1 MKPRPTA
8 LVSACLL
15 GVNCRYDGGSQLNQT
30 VIDYLQREELTP
42 IPVCPEQL
50 GGLPT
55 PRPKAWFSKGDGREY
70 LNNNAQLTAENGLD
84 VGPAFLRGAREV
96 LRIARVCRCESAI
109 LKQRSPSCGS
119 RRVYLNGELI
129 DGVGITC
136 ALLQKEGLKVTCE
149 ESLT

>member
-1 MKPRPTA
+1 MKSHVPV

-15 GVNCRYDGGSQLNQT
+15 GISCRYDGTNQLNQS
-30 VIDYLQREELTP
+30 VVDYLQAKQLQP

-55 PRPKAWFSKGDGREY
+55 PRPKTWFTKGDGQGY
-70 LNNNAQLTAENGLD
+70 LQNNAQLTDENGQD
-84 VGPAFLRGAREV
+84 AGPSFLRGAEEA
-96 LRIARVCRCESAI
+96 LRIARICNCKTAI

-119 RRVYLNGELI
+119 RQIHLNGNLI

-136 ALLQKEGLKVTCE
+136 ALLQQAGLKVTCE
-149 ESLT
+149 ESLD

>member
-1 MKPRPTA
+1 MKSHVPV

-15 GVNCRYDGGSQLNQT
+15 GISCRYDGTNQLNQA
-30 VIDYLQREELTP
+30 VIDYLQAKQLQP

-55 PRPKAWFSKGDGREY
+55 PRPKAWFTKGDGQGY
-70 LNNNAQLTAENGLD
+70 LQNDAQLTDENNQD
-84 VGPAFLRGAREV
+84 AGPAFLRGAEEA
-96 LRIARVCRCESAI
+96 LRIARICQCKTAI

-119 RRVYLNGELI
+119 RQIHLNGNLI

-136 ALLQKEGLKVTCE
+136 ALLQQAGLEVTCE
-149 ESLT
+149 ESLD